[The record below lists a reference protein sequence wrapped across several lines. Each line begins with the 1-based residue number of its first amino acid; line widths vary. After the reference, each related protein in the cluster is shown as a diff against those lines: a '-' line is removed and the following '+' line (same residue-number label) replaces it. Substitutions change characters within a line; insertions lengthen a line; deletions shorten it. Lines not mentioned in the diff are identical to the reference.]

1 MVSEPTPI
9 SGKRDHVL
17 AAEPVQCLLV
27 CMPTAEVVVDPDH
40 VLPADNRNNNDK
52 KLEWTLRRDKGDQ
65 ALSTRVAF
73 LVTTVAWLIIGAA
86 EGAAQPHAVAVGAV
100 QTSEAPAKAPP
111 GSRENPMR
119 VSSGVMAGLI
129 LQKVDPVYPEDTKN
143 VSGVVVLAATIDDEG
158 KVMSVSVV
166 SGPEKL
172 RDAALT
178 AVRQWTY
185 KPYLLNGKPVFVQT
199 VVSVI
204 FPRRQ

>member
-1 MVSEPTPI
+1 
-9 SGKRDHVL
+9 
-17 AAEPVQCLLV
+17 
-27 CMPTAEVVVDPDH
+27 
-40 VLPADNRNNNDK
+40 
-52 KLEWTLRRDKGDQ
+52 
-65 ALSTRVAF
+65 
-73 LVTTVAWLIIGAA
+73 
-86 EGAAQPHAVAVGAV
+86 
-100 QTSEAPAKAPP
+100 
-111 GSRENPMR
+111 
-119 VSSGVMAGLI
+119 
-129 LQKVDPVYPEDTKN
+129 
-143 VSGVVVLAATIDDEG
+143 VVVLAATIDDEG